1 MKTIFT
7 ILGAVLI
14 AVVFSNKV
22 IAQDS
27 SKTNTAKQSKSN
39 IKSNADKKA
48 KHGLGFVDADG
59 DGYNDN
65 APDHDGDGIPNGL
78 DQDYKNSKKR
88 RGFVDLDGDG
98 INDNLGLGIGNGRG
112 SRMKGNNTFG
122 SKGVG
127 PMHGDVSGIGND
139 DTNTGGSGN
148 KGQKGKGK
156 HK

>member
-1 MKTIFT
+1 MKTIIT
-7 ILGAVLI
+7 ILSAFLI
-14 AVVFSNKV
+14 VAFFSTNM

-27 SKTNTAKQSKSN
+27 SKTNSVKQTKN
-39 IKSNADKKA
+39 NVKSNANKKA

-78 DQDYKNSKKR
+78 DQDYKKSKKM

-98 INDNLGLGIGNGRG
+98 INDNQGMGFGNGKG
-112 SRMKGNNTFG
+112 SQMKGNNTFG
-122 SKGVG
+122 NKGMGNQGNVG
-127 PMHGDVSGIGND
+127 GIGND
-139 DTNTGGSGN
+139 DSNMGGSGS

-156 HK
+156 QK

>member
-1 MKTIFT
+1 MKTIIT
-7 ILGAVLI
+7 ILGAFLI
-14 AVVFSNKV
+14 VAFFSTNM

-27 SKTNTAKQSKSN
+27 SKTNSVKQTKN
-39 IKSNADKKA
+39 NVKPDANKKA

-78 DQDYKNSKKR
+78 DQDYKKSKKM

-98 INDNLGLGIGNGRG
+98 INDNQGMGLGKGQGTQ
-112 SRMKGNNTFG
+112 MKGNNTFG
-122 SKGVG
+122 NKGMGKQGNVG
-127 PMHGDVSGIGND
+127 GIGND
-139 DTNTGGSGN
+139 DSNMGGSGS